1 MGPLFSRR
9 RAPLVPNVNIKKPPR
24 ILSCNDF
31 DFTHVVL
38 SNKEDVTLIWFDE
51 NIKRRDDTAQTKIMF
66 QAANYYV
73 LLCDEIETC
82 MDCIKAIKQ
91 EKIVLVLSGAHAHE
105 ILREVHAYKNLDSVF
120 IFCMKNE
127 RYRSLYDDFSKLKNI
142 HTTHE
147 GLFEDL
153 TRNIHQLRRQLIA
166 FTLFSPKSHF
176 RHLTFDSAEFMWFL
190 LLKEVLTG
198 LPMTSSSKEDM
209 INQCRDYYRHD
220 SSNLEMVDKFE
231 RTYEPSHAINWYT
244 RPSFVAGLVNKALR
258 TEDIDLLYTFRFF
271 IVDLSESIRSLS
283 VAQSTGETYHLY
295 RGLTLSSDEI
305 DKFLS
310 NIGNLLSPNG
320 FMSTSR
326 SADVAVIYGE
336 NAMFKIEVDTSLK
349 ICADIKEQSNIGDE
363 EEVLFDLGST
373 FRIED
378 VSYNNETSRWIIKLV
393 AVPDGVELKRELYDY
408 HKIIHT
414 DIFFGEL
421 IYLMGQYER
430 AKRYFRN
437 ILQRLKKEHSLT
449 DQRFMALK
457 VKCEQQ
463 AGAVPDGPLKD
474 SVRTLLLIAEAYQ
487 LTSDSVRAME
497 HLNTV
502 WDNLSTRTI
511 ASSII
516 SSQSGMDALKLGSDN
531 SISTQ

>member
-1 MGPLFSRR
+1 MAL
-9 RAPLVPNVNIKKPPR
+9 NVNIEKPIR
-24 ILSCNDF
+24 ILSYKDF
-31 DFTHVVL
+31 DFTREVT

-51 NIKRRDDTAQTKIMF
+51 NIKRRDDTAEAKIMF
-66 QAANYYV
+66 QAANSYV

-82 MDCIKAIKQ
+82 IDCMKKIKQ

-105 ILREVHAYKNLDSVF
+105 ILKEVHEFENLDSVF
-120 IFCMKNE
+120 IFCMKDE
-127 RYRSLYDDFSKLKNI
+127 RYHSLYNDFSKLRNI

-153 TRNIHQLRRQLIA
+153 IQNIDQLRRQLIA
-166 FTLFSPKSHF
+166 VTLFSPKSHV
-176 RHLTFDSAEFMWFL
+176 RHLTFDLAEFMWFL
-190 LLKEVLTG
+190 LLKEVLKG
-198 LPMTSSSKEDM
+198 LPMTLSSKQDM

-220 SSNLEMVDKFE
+220 SANLIMIDEFE
-231 RTYEPSHAINWYT
+231 RTYEPSHAINWYS
-244 RPSFVAGLVNKALR
+244 RPSFVAHLVNKALR
-258 TEDIDLLYTFRFF
+258 TEDIDLLYSFRFF
-271 IVDLSESIRSLS
+271 IVALSESIRSLS
-283 VAQSTGETYHLY
+283 MAQSTGKTYHLY
-295 RGLTLSSDEI
+295 RGLTLSPIEI
-305 DKFLS
+305 DKFHS

-326 SADVAVIYGE
+326 SAGVANMYGK

-378 VSYNNETSRWIIKLV
+378 VNYNDETSKWVIKLM
-393 AVPDGVELKRELYDY
+393 AVSDGDELKRELYDY
-408 HKIIHT
+408 HKIIYT

-487 LTSDSVRAME
+487 LTGDSVRAME

-516 SSQSGMDALKLGSDN
+516 SSQSGMDALELGSDN